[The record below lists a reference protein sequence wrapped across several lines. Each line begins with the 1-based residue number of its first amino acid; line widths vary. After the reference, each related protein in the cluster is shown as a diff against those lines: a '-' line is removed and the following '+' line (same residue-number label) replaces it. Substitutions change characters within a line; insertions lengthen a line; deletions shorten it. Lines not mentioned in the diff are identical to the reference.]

1 MKLTIEKATEIA
13 MNAAKESTERHK
25 MGAVL
30 FCGNKYVSACNRVFS
45 VIVTGR
51 STPYSSHAE
60 ASVIDHG
67 LHLGFNLN
75 HSTLVVV
82 RINNKGSLM
91 LARPCKHCQQLIES
105 MKIPYTYYSND
116 PLNRELIPENF
127 KSL

>member
-1 MKLTIEKATEIA
+1 MKLNLKKATEIA
-13 MNAAKESTERHK
+13 INAAKESTERHK

-30 FCGNKYVSACNRVFS
+30 FYNNQYVSSYNKTFS

-67 LHLGFNLN
+67 LHLGFNLSR
-75 HSTLVVV
+75 STLVVV

-91 LARPCKHCQQLIES
+91 LARPCHHCQHLIES
-105 MKIPYTYYSND
+105 MNIPYTYYSND

>member
-1 MKLTIEKATEIA
+1 MKLTIEKATELAISE
-13 MNAAKESTERHK
+13 AKKSEERHK

-30 FCGNKYVSACNRVFS
+30 FCGNKYVSSYNKTFS

-67 LHLGFNLN
+67 LHLGFNLSR
-75 HSTLVVV
+75 STLIVV

-91 LARPCKHCQQLIES
+91 LAHPCKHCQQLIES